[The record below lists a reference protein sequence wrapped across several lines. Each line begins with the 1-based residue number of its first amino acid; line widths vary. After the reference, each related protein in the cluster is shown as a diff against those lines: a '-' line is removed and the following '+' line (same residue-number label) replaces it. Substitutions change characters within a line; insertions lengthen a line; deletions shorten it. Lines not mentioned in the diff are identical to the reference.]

1 MEWRRGYQDYLHKEL
16 EDTTHYLSIG
26 FAKSN
31 SKISLYYLRHDKWTV
46 AGRQPKAPRSRRKT
60 GFKNEYRLWSTDQ
73 VTKYI
78 SLLRAPSQTNIF
90 TTPSQ
95 SDILFFYCSLLVIY
109 HTSFRMRK
117 AHSK

>member
-78 SLLRAPSQTNIF
+78 SLLTAPSQTNIF
-90 TTPSQ
+90 TTSSQ
-95 SDILFFYCSLLVIY
+95 SDILFFTAVY
-109 HTSFRMRK
+109 
-117 AHSK
+117 